1 MGGGE
6 IKIVFNILKMS
17 NFLLEI
23 WENSEKK
30 TLIFGGLKTKRE
42 GGWALKI
49 DYRRLSMSVF
59 FLLQVSLSYEI
70 KFQTFPRNL

>member
-42 GGWALKI
+42 GGGGSE
-49 DYRRLSMSVF
+49 DRLQETKYERF
-59 FLLQVSLSYEI
+59 FCCKY
-70 KFQTFPRNL
+70 P

>member
-42 GGWALKI
+42 GGGGGSE
-49 DYRRLSMSVF
+49 DRLQETKYERF
-59 FLLQVSLSYEI
+59 FCCKY
-70 KFQTFPRNL
+70 P

>member
-42 GGWALKI
+42 GGGGGGGSE
-49 DYRRLSMSVF
+49 DRLQETKYERF
-59 FLLQVSLSYEI
+59 FCCKY
-70 KFQTFPRNL
+70 P